1 MEQACAVPTLTCT
14 PTHTNPPPSLVSV
27 PTPKRKHSRKE
38 FEKEPAQIPPHPQIE
53 EQGISAH
60 STHYRLAEQET
71 QSTCGV
77 HRAGFLLKPQAATE
91 TRLSPLLC
99 QT

>member
-1 MEQACAVPTLTCT
+1 MEQACAVPTLTRT
-14 PTHTNPPPSLVSV
+14 PTH
-27 PTPKRKHSRKE
+27 PTPILSLQPPKE
-38 FEKEPAQIPPHPQIE
+38 NIPERSLEKEPAQIPPHPQIR
-53 EQGISAH
+53 EQGTSTH